1 MKAVNDAISK
11 VETPVFF
18 PSRIANTYIE
28 IVKLLPH
35 GGWSAYLLDKYA
47 EKGCSDV
54 CPFTGNLF
62 SLVCSIVCMFKCD
75 F

>member
-28 IVKLLPH
+28 IVKLLSH

-54 CPFTGNLF
+54 CPFTGKPILLSF
-62 SLVCSIVCMFKCD
+62 FYCMFKCD